1 MKILYFMNHVGQGGA
16 ALALYDLIV
25 ELKDNYDVKMVV
37 FTGKQNQLN
46 DMLNSIGVENY
57 VAPYKNFMSS
67 THHPIWLWRVL
78 LRIRH
83 DICLPFAIRKIEK
96 EVNVADFDII
106 HSNLNR
112 IDIGAILAKKYNKP
126 HLWHIRE
133 HGQGG
138 GDFDMIS
145 VFKNIGK
152 YMESFDNRYVAIS
165 ESVKKEWEG
174 IGIPTDKIVLIY
186 DGVRTEKLCL
196 DNNEHN
202 GKIKII
208 FLGGYTQAKG
218 QEMLID
224 SVGKLSPSY
233 LDKIQIDFYGNDINK
248 YKSILLEKV
257 KKSGLSGCISLYGY
271 DSDIYCKINQ
281 YDIGVNCSRKEGFG
295 RVTVEYMLSGLCV
308 IATDTGANSEIIRN
322 QETGFLFDYGNTDE
336 LKDILSHLIDNRES
350 IKIIGKKAS
359 EDVNAN
365 FTMKIH
371 AKQIYQEYNRILSK

>member
-25 ELKDNYDVKMVV
+25 ELKNNYDVEMVV

-46 DMLNSIGVENY
+46 GMLDSIGVENY

-96 EVNVADFDII
+96 LVNISDFDII

-133 HGQGG
+133 HGH

-152 YMESFDNRYVAIS
+152 YMESFDNRYIAIS

-174 IGIPTDKIVLIY
+174 IEIPSEKIDLVY
-186 DGVRTEKLCL
+186 DGVRSEKLCP

-208 FLGGYTQAKG
+208 FLGGYTESKG
-218 QEMLID
+218 QKMLID
-224 SVGKLSPSY
+224 SVEKLSQSY
-233 LDKIQIDFYGNDINK
+233 LNKIQIDFYGNDINK
-248 YKSILLEKV
+248 YKDFLLEKI
-257 KKSGLSGCISLYGY
+257 KKSGLSGYISLYGY
-271 DSDIYCKINQ
+271 DSDIYRKINQ

-308 IATDTGANSEIIRN
+308 IATDTGANSEIIRHR
-322 QETGFLFDYGNTDE
+322 ETGFLFDYGNTNE
-336 LKDILSHLIDNRES
+336 LKRILSHLIDNREK
-350 IKIIGKKAS
+350 IKKIGKKAS
-359 EDVNAN
+359 EDANAN

-371 AKQIYQEYNRILSK
+371 AKRIYQEYKHILNE

>member
-25 ELKDNYDVKMVV
+25 ELKSNYDVEMVV

-46 DMLNSIGVENY
+46 GMLDSIGVENH

-67 THHPIWLWRVL
+67 AHYPIWLWRVL

-96 EVNVADFDII
+96 EVNVTDFDII

-112 IDIGAILAKKYNKP
+112 IDIGAILAKKYSKP

-138 GDFDMIS
+138 DFEMIS
-145 VFKNIGK
+145 VFRNIGK
-152 YMESFDNRYVAIS
+152 YMESFDSRYVAIS

-174 IGIPTDKIVLIY
+174 IGIPADKIDLIY
-186 DGVRTEKLCL
+186 DGVRTEKLCP

-233 LDKIQIDFYGNDINK
+233 LDKLQIDFYGNDINK
-248 YKSILLEKV
+248 YKSTLLEKV
-257 KKSGLSGCISLYGY
+257 KRSGLSRCVSLYGY
-271 DSDIYCKINQ
+271 NSDIYCKINQ

-322 QETGFLFDYGNTDE
+322 HETGFLFDYGNTDE

-359 EDVNAN
+359 EDANAN